1 MRHYGTF
8 PVNAFMKK
16 KNHGSNFGILNKRK
30 TSHVK
35 SSVHCSPVGI
45 SLAHADIFSKI
56 CVRKRGQKCFLQP
69 FLHFSLSAVEV
80 LPNTMVPLVFMKN
93 TK

>member
-1 MRHYGTF
+1 
-8 PVNAFMKK
+8 MKK
-16 KNHGSNFGILNKRK
+16 KIAKVSLEFENKRK
-30 TSHVK
+30 TSYVK
-35 SSVHCSPVGI
+35 SSVHCSPVGM

-56 CVRKRGQKCFLQP
+56 CVRKRGQKCLLQP

-80 LPNTMVPLVFMKN
+80 LLNTMVPLVFMKN